1 MTVLLFHVLELIR
14 AMLFVWWDT
23 ASIHREEPF
32 IFSPYIL
39 RFCPGWGTKSLM
51 HFSVWPGQIIY
62 VPNSLIVMMPFPVS
76 TITENISGRRHWNCY
91 NNCIRIIMTTFPGT
105 AWSFELR
112 SCPKAQIKNPWS
124 GEHHCALLSG
134 WPRNN
139 EFTATQ
145 LDRFPLTAGKD
156 TICLFLRVVERPDP
170 SEMIASK
177 LFATGRLRRFCLPLG
192 IIFKQCVYVL
202 GQQWGVNWSG
212 NAQAKSYLIL
222 RTQPIRKHW
231 SGSRHLRRAWH
242 FWWKP
247 SFSTSID
254 I

>member
-1 MTVLLFHVLELIR
+1 MFDETQPASTERSLSFSALTSLGFVLAGAQSL
-14 AMLFVWWDT
+14 WC
-23 ASIHREEPF
+23 
-32 IFSPYIL
+32 IL
-39 RFCPGWGTKSLM
+39 
-51 HFSVWPGQIIY
+51 VWPGQIIY

-105 AWSFELR
+105 AWSFELW

-134 WPRNN
+134 WPRND

-177 LFATGRLRRFCLPLG
+177 LFGTGRLEGSAFHWG
-192 IIFKQCVYVL
+192 SSSSSVYM
-202 GQQWGVNWSG
+202 G
-212 NAQAKSYLIL
+212 
-222 RTQPIRKHW
+222 
-231 SGSRHLRRAWH
+231 
-242 FWWKP
+242 
-247 SFSTSID
+247 
-254 I
+254 

>member
-39 RFCPGWGTKSLM
+39 RLCPGWGTKSLM

-105 AWSFELR
+105 AWSFELW

-124 GEHHCALLSG
+124 GEHHC
-134 WPRNN
+134 
-139 EFTATQ
+139 FTEWLAE
-145 LDRFPLTAGKD
+145 
-156 TICLFLRVVERPDP
+156 ERWIHCNP
-170 SEMIASK
+170 
-177 LFATGRLRRFCLPLG
+177 TGQ
-192 IIFKQCVYVL
+192 I
-202 GQQWGVNWSG
+202 
-212 NAQAKSYLIL
+212 
-222 RTQPIRKHW
+222 
-231 SGSRHLRRAWH
+231 
-242 FWWKP
+242 
-247 SFSTSID
+247 SID
-254 I
+254 SRKRYHLSVLEGGGEARS